1 MGQDDSAGEVT
12 RLLQSW
18 REGDPEAF
26 ERLIPVVY
34 EQLHRIALGL
44 MRRERS
50 DHTLQATA
58 LLNELYVRLLNQR
71 RVNWEARGHFF
82 TFTAR
87 LMRNILVDHAR
98 TRTAQRRG
106 GTEQWKLPI
115 TEDLPWIGDADE
127 DLFDLSRALDKL
139 EKLDARKARVVELR
153 FFLSFTTVETADVLS
168 ISAATVEREL
178 KFARSWLFRELRGEA
193 ESA

>member
-1 MGQDDSAGEVT
+1 MPQEESTGEVT

-18 REGDPEAF
+18 REGDPKAF

-34 EQLHRIALGL
+34 EQLHRIAMGL

-50 DHTLQATA
+50 NHTLQATA

-71 RVNWEARGHFF
+71 KVSWEARGHFF

-98 TRTAQRRG
+98 SRSAQRRG
-106 GTEQWKLPI
+106 GNEQWKFPI
-115 TEDLPWIGDADE
+115 TEELPWIGNADE
-127 DLFDLSRALDKL
+127 DLFDLNRALDKL
-139 EKLDARKARVVELR
+139 EKLDGRKARIVELR
-153 FFLSFTTVETADVLS
+153 VFLSFTAVETADVLN
-168 ISAATVEREL
+168 ISVATVEREL
-178 KFARSWLFRELRGEA
+178 KFVRSWLFRELRGEGDA
-193 ESA
+193 A

>member
-1 MGQDDSAGEVT
+1 MGQEEPAGEVT

-34 EQLHRIALGL
+34 DQLHRIALGL
-44 MRRERS
+44 MRHERS

-71 RVNWEARGHFF
+71 KVSWEARGHFF

-98 TRTAQRRG
+98 SRSAQRRG
-106 GTEQWKLPI
+106 GEDQWKLPI
-115 TEDLPWIGDADE
+115 TGDLPWIGDADE
-127 DLFDLSRALDKL
+127 NLFDLSRALDKL
-139 EKLDARKARVVELR
+139 EKLDARKARIVELR
-153 FFLSFTTVETADVLS
+153 FFLSFTTVETADVLG
-168 ISAATVEREL
+168 ISHATVEREL
-178 KFARSWLFRELRGEA
+178 KFARSWLFRELRGEDA
-193 ESA
+193 AR

>member
-1 MGQDDSAGEVT
+1 MEKEESAGEVT

-71 RVNWEARGHFF
+71 KVSWEARGHFF

-98 TRTAQRRG
+98 SRTAQRRG

-127 DLFDLSRALDKL
+127 DLFDLSRSLDKL

-153 FFLSFTTVETADVLS
+153 FFLSFTTAETADVLC

-178 KFARSWLFRELRGEA
+178 KFARSWLFRELRAEA

>member
-1 MGQDDSAGEVT
+1 MGQEEPAGEVT

-34 EQLHRIALGL
+34 DQLHRIALGL
-44 MRRERS
+44 MRHERS

-71 RVNWEARGHFF
+71 KVSWEARGHFF

-98 TRTAQRRG
+98 SRTAQRRG
-106 GTEQWKLPI
+106 GEDQWKLPI

-127 DLFDLSRALDKL
+127 NLFDLSRALDKL
-139 EKLDARKARVVELR
+139 EKLDARKARIVELR
-153 FFLSFTTVETADVLS
+153 FFLSFTTVETADVLG
-168 ISAATVEREL
+168 ISHATVEREL
-178 KFARSWLFRELRGEA
+178 KFARSWLFRELRGEDA
-193 ESA
+193 AR

>member
-1 MGQDDSAGEVT
+1 MGQEEPAGEVT

-34 EQLHRIALGL
+34 DQLHRIALGL
-44 MRRERS
+44 MRHERS

-71 RVNWEARGHFF
+71 KVSWEARGHFF

-98 TRTAQRRG
+98 SRSAQRRG
-106 GTEQWKLPI
+106 GEDQWKLPI

-127 DLFDLSRALDKL
+127 NLFDLSRALDKL
-139 EKLDARKARVVELR
+139 EKLDARKARIVELR
-153 FFLSFTTVETADVLS
+153 FFLSFTTVETADVLG
-168 ISAATVEREL
+168 ISHATVEREL
-178 KFARSWLFRELRGEA
+178 KFARSWLFRELRGEDA
-193 ESA
+193 AR

>member
-1 MGQDDSAGEVT
+1 MLGQEPDGEVT

-18 REGDPEAF
+18 REGDPDAF
-26 ERLIPVVY
+26 QRLIPVVY
-34 EQLHRIALGL
+34 DQLHRIALGL

-71 RVNWEARGHFF
+71 KISWEARGHFF

-98 TRTAQRRG
+98 SRGAQRRG
-106 GTEQWKLPI
+106 GTEQWKIPI
-115 TEDLPWIGDADE
+115 TEDLPWIGDTDE
-127 DLFDLSRALDKL
+127 ELLDLTRALDKL
-139 EKLDARKARVVELR
+139 ERLDPRKARIVEMR
-153 FFLSFTTVETADVLS
+153 FFLSFTTIETADVLG
-168 ISAATVEREL
+168 ISVATVEREL
-178 KFARSWLFRELRGEA
+178 KFVRGWLFRELRGEGA
-193 ESA
+193 AR

>member
-1 MGQDDSAGEVT
+1 MGQEESAGEVT
-12 RLLQSW
+12 RLLQGW

-34 EQLHRIALGL
+34 DQLHRIALGL

-71 RVNWEARGHFF
+71 KVSWEARGHFF

-98 TRTAQRRG
+98 TRNAQRRG
-106 GTEQWKLPI
+106 GAEQWKLPI
-115 TEDLPWIGDADE
+115 TDDLPWIGDADE

-139 EKLDARKARVVELR
+139 EKLDARKARIVELR
-153 FFLSFTTVETADVLS
+153 FFLSFTTIETADVLG
-168 ISAATVEREL
+168 ISNATVEREL
-178 KFARSWLFRELRGEA
+178 KFIRSWLFRELRGGSDA
-193 ESA
+193 A

>member
-1 MGQDDSAGEVT
+1 MGQEEPAGEVT

-34 EQLHRIALGL
+34 DQLHRIALGL
-44 MRRERS
+44 MRQERS

-71 RVNWEARGHFF
+71 KVSWEARGHFF

-98 TRTAQRRG
+98 SRTAQRRG
-106 GTEQWKLPI
+106 GEDQWKLPI
-115 TEDLPWIGDADE
+115 TDDLPWIGDADE

-139 EKLDARKARVVELR
+139 EKLDARKARIVELR
-153 FFLSFTTVETADVLS
+153 FFLSFTTVEAADVLG
-168 ISAATVEREL
+168 ISNATVEREL
-178 KFARSWLFRELRGEA
+178 KFTRSWLFRELRGGDPA
-193 ESA
+193 P

>member
-1 MGQDDSAGEVT
+1 MGQEEPAGEVT

-34 EQLHRIALGL
+34 DQLHRIALGL
-44 MRRERS
+44 MRHERS

-71 RVNWEARGHFF
+71 KVSWEARGHFF

-98 TRTAQRRG
+98 SRSAQRRG
-106 GTEQWKLPI
+106 GEDQWKLPI
-115 TEDLPWIGDADE
+115 TDDLPWIGDADE
-127 DLFDLSRALDKL
+127 NLFDLSRALDKL
-139 EKLDARKARVVELR
+139 EKLDARKARIVELR
-153 FFLSFTTVETADVLS
+153 FFLSFTTVETADVLG
-168 ISAATVEREL
+168 ISHATVEREL
-178 KFARSWLFRELRGEA
+178 KFARSWLFRELRGEDA
-193 ESA
+193 AR

>member
-1 MGQDDSAGEVT
+1 MGQEEPAGEVT

-34 EQLHRIALGL
+34 DQLHRIALGL
-44 MRRERS
+44 MRHERS

-71 RVNWEARGHFF
+71 KVSWEARGHFF

-98 TRTAQRRG
+98 SRTAQRRG
-106 GTEQWKLPI
+106 GEDQWKLPI
-115 TEDLPWIGDADE
+115 TDDLPWIGDADE
-127 DLFDLSRALDKL
+127 NLFDLSRALDKL
-139 EKLDARKARVVELR
+139 EKLDARKARIVELR
-153 FFLSFTTVETADVLS
+153 FFLSFTTVETADVLG
-168 ISAATVEREL
+168 ISHATVEREL
-178 KFARSWLFRELRGEA
+178 KFARSWLFRELRGEDA
-193 ESA
+193 AR